1 MTPNIIKAIEN
12 LDKFIRE
19 ESPKN
24 TVNICITFNNSGY
37 CLESQSKNK
46 EALKKHVISMQNLRG
61 ELIE

>member
-1 MTPNIIKAIEN
+1 MTPNIINAIEN

-24 TVNICITFNNSGY
+24 MINISLTFNNSGY

-46 EALKKHVISMQNLRG
+46 EALKDHVISMQNLRG
-61 ELIE
+61 EFIK